1 LPRAPRMPA
10 RAVKRTPPLPSEGA
24 WGRDSTIGTLSV
36 HHKNGLTETIIYP
49 VLGSALV
56 DVVVVLCCMVGG
68 LLLWRSAAVT
78 ARRVLRRMRPI
89 ADAVWL
95 PSQPHPV
102 RLTKG
107 CVRVADATVGT
118 LRRWEVCDLATAT
131 QLLSHPAIG
140 SDCLPSLLAPLLP
153 AERREVAFLEA
164 SFREWPRFQ
173 EGAPQRQLHPTLSR
187 CLSLEGVGAMRPHAA
202 RTCARLLARARQ
214 RQHTA
219 VAHGGGDGCG
229 GGDGSGSGG
238 SSGGGGGDGGG
249 GGERSWDVMAELAR
263 PLPLLLAAQLLGF
276 AEEGQH
282 AEIGRLGSA
291 TVHAPSTRYP
301 GLLRRALLAPLPA
314 LRTRDERLSRLGPC
328 GRLRCGR
335 AGRPKSPILRRPTPR
350 RTCHG
355 YSGGSTQSRSGLEAP
370 SRLSH

>member
-1 LPRAPRMPA
+1 MLACPLSLPPALCETSSVSMPRAA
-10 RAVKRTPPLPSEGA
+10 KRTPPLPSERV
-24 WGRDSTIGTLSV
+24 WGGDSTIGTLSV
-36 HHKNGLTETIIYP
+36 HHKNGLTETVIYP

-107 CVRVADATVGT
+107 CVRVADAAVGGT
-118 LRRWEVCDLATAT
+118 RRWEVCDLATAM

-140 SDCLPSLLAPLLP
+140 SDCLPSLLVPLLS
-153 AERREVAFLEA
+153 AERREFAFLEA
-164 SFREWPRFQ
+164 CFREWPRFQ

-187 CLSLEGVGAMRPHAA
+187 CLSLEGVGTLRPHAA

-219 VAHGGGDGCG
+219 AARGGGDDCG

-238 SSGGGGGDGGG
+238 GSGGGSGSSGAGA
-249 GGERSWDVMAELAR
+249 GERSWDVMAELAR

-276 AEEGQH
+276 AEEDQD
-282 AEIGRLGSA
+282 AETTVLAAPQPA
-291 TVHAPSTRYP
+291 T
-301 GLLRRALLAPLPA
+301 LA
-314 LRTRDERLSRLGPC
+314 S
-328 GRLRCGR
+328 
-335 AGRPKSPILRRPTPR
+335 
-350 RTCHG
+350 
-355 YSGGSTQSRSGLEAP
+355 
-370 SRLSH
+370 